1 MVDVHTAVSLQVNLD
16 AKALK
21 IASKT
26 NSP

>member
-21 IASKT
+21 IVSKT
-26 NSP
+26 NSH